1 MPGENQP
8 VLSEENHQLARYI
21 AMVIRNAIEDFHC
34 RHLTDDQMRELNPLV
49 RNAVATAMH
58 AFDHYERS
66 SAAMEFVDY
75 HFRSIPKY
83 WEPAKLL
90 EGYVKMWQRRED
102 GGDN

>member
-1 MPGENQP
+1 MPSKNEP
-8 VLSEENHQLARYI
+8 VLSEESQQLAKYI
-21 AMVIRNAIEDFHC
+21 AMVVRNAIEDFHC

-66 SAAMEFVDY
+66 DAAKEFVDY

-83 WEPAKLL
+83 WEPAALL
-90 EGYVKMWQRRED
+90 EGYVKMWSRRANSD
-102 GGDN
+102 D